1 MSTLKEQ
8 GFTLGF
14 VGVIAVLVFGGWYF
28 VWNPVVA
35 LDTNAT
41 RLSNKN
47 DDVKEYAE
55 QEEPLPTQKRGE
67 LATRRTE
74 DATRKFREEA
84 LPAFE
89 KRTEDFD
96 RFFSNADRVPEAS
109 EFYSQY
115 VDKIDGAQG
124 LRKTYR
130 AKYKLAEI
138 DDEENEAKQ
147 IPTVDMIPSTDL
159 EDGGEAKVRQRMKQV
174 RIATAIFETLD
185 ELEVGGLKDLS
196 FPAEDRRR
204 RRRTTPDTRRD
215 TAAAEPEKKDEVQ
228 ASEIIAQVKV
238 QMRHSKLQAFLAKLA
253 ERRDVPFL
261 APRSLSSSQP
271 EDELKRFAK
280 GIWVR
285 DFPSMEAA
293 KRPENDYDKVVV
305 EPVVDFEMDLR
316 VLDYQGIKWLPEPG
330 EGDDDDDDDDR

>member
-1 MSTLKEQ
+1 MHRWT
-8 GFTLGF
+8 GF
-14 VGVIAVLVFGGWYF
+14 VLMASAIAQSQPL
-28 VWNPVVA
+28 NPTSNLT

-47 DDVKEYAE
+47 DDVKENAE

-138 DDEENEAKQ
+138 DDERIEN
-147 IPTVDMIPSTDL
+147 
-159 EDGGEAKVRQRMKQV
+159 
-174 RIATAIFETLD
+174 
-185 ELEVGGLKDLS
+185 KDAPLS
-196 FPAEDRRR
+196 GPY
-204 RRRTTPDTRRD
+204 
-215 TAAAEPEKKDEVQ
+215 
-228 ASEIIAQVKV
+228 
-238 QMRHSKLQAFLAKLA
+238 H
-253 ERRDVPFL
+253 
-261 APRSLSSSQP
+261 
-271 EDELKRFAK
+271 
-280 GIWVR
+280 
-285 DFPSMEAA
+285 
-293 KRPENDYDKVVV
+293 
-305 EPVVDFEMDLR
+305 
-316 VLDYQGIKWLPEPG
+316 
-330 EGDDDDDDDDR
+330 